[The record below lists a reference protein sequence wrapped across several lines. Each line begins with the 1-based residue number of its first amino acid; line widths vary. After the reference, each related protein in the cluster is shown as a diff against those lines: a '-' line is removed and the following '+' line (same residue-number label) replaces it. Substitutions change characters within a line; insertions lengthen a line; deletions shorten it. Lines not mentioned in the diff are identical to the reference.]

1 MALIPHSHAE
11 RMAAQAAKRRRLL
24 AWLRSEIW
32 TTPAIAGDVMQVR
45 HPGTIRN
52 TLASLAREGLVVLDS
67 INIPQGSLPIVG
79 ITMDGQSAAAGMEKA
94 MVARSYERG
103 RIGLTV
109 IDHTLD
115 LQRLKLACIRAGWKN
130 WTRPD
135 AEKWGKHHRPDALA
149 VTPEGISVAIECERT
164 LKTPRR
170 YMAVLANHIAS
181 LKKKAFQR
189 VVYVSPTPEKVRN
202 VERLLRSLPPLVVDG
217 DKILPGKEI
226 DACFDFVTYEDLST
240 LKPKGS
246 PAS

>member
-1 MALIPHSHAE
+1 MALIPHSHAD

-52 TLASLAREGLVVLDS
+52 TLASMAREGLVVLDS
-67 INIPQGSLPIVG
+67 IDISHGSLPIVG

-135 AEKWGKHHRPDALA
+135 AQKWGKAHRPDALA
-149 VTPEGISVAIECERT
+149 IAPDGMPVAIECERT
-164 LKTPRR
+164 VKTLKR
-170 YMAVLANHIAS
+170 YRATAAAHIDA
-181 LKKKAFQR
+181 LKKNTYQR
-189 VVYVSPTPEKVRN
+189 VIYVSPMPEKLRN
-202 VERLLRSLPPLVVDG
+202 IERLLRALPPLVVAG
-217 DKILPGKEI
+217 SKVLPGPVI
-226 DACFDFVTYEDLST
+226 DANFLFATYEDLPT
-240 LKPKGS
+240 LKQKGS